1 MSDFKLSAKKYDKYV
16 DRLQITHYIPED
28 QKGIHTV
35 EANCVCRPLY
45 DPNVEIRGYMH
56 RDLPL
61 PPSRIDIIGQNGNDG
76 DHYPTKQETFQKG
89 NKINT
94 GIDDVT
100 RESLRI
106 LSDTLEKN
114 SFPNDGHAE
123 DRYVGG
129 SHYENMEIEPV
140 DVVDTW
146 PHDQQVGAYR
156 FGCLKHT
163 MRLGT
168 KDERLQ
174 EAKKLKWYAGKL
186 VEVLENG
193 NA

>member
-1 MSDFKLSAKKYDKYV
+1 MSDFKLSAKKYDKSV
-16 DRLQITHYIPED
+16 DRLQVTHYIPED

-35 EANCVCRPLY
+35 DVNCICRPLY

-89 NKINT
+89 NKIMSVEEFAEAVRSVHET
-94 GIDDVT
+94 VY
-100 RESLRI
+100 
-106 LSDTLEKN
+106 
-114 SFPNDGHAE
+114 PNDGRAE

-146 PHDQQVGAYR
+146 PHDEQVGAYR
-156 FGCLKHT
+156 FACLKHT